1 MWRDILGYYCEMQDL
16 LMVFL
21 YDRHFFFTLSMNLV
35 NNCTMCNSLMLS
47 RINYF
52 IVINFSDQ
60 KFSAW
65 ANTFFFLL
73 KEKIHNIPIIYIY
86 IYIFDSLFLY
96 NETCLSYISKFHWHC
111 EEPDSLYH
119 REIQD
124 LFWFL
129 DFLY

>member
-1 MWRDILGYYCEMQDL
+1 MKGLLGYHCEMQDL

-21 YDRHFFFTLSMNLV
+21 YDRHFFFTLWMNLV
-35 NNCTMCNSLMLS
+35 NNCTMCNGLMLS

-65 ANTFFFLL
+65 ANNFFFFFT
-73 KEKIHNIPIIYIY
+73 KRKNTQYSYYIY
-86 IYIFDSLFLY
+86 IYFDSLFLY